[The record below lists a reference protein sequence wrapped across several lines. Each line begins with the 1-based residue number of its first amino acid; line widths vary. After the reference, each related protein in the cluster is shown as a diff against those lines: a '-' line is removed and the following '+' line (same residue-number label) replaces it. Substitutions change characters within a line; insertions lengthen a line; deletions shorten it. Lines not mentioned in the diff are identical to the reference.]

1 MCAYIDEHTLHILGH
16 NVVALAQRHLLYIFR
31 NGQLG
36 HVIRNAEV
44 RTAVRIGKNTVRG
57 CGIRRAV
64 RIHNIAL
71 LDRNALYSCLC
82 AFRLFAV
89 VFRVD
94 IPHRIRNFDVI
105 NLMQGVFRAHIHRL
119 HILRY
124 LEHTAGIALIA
135 GKRLHVDEFL
145 GDRKLRCADRQIRL
159 GLIQRNHCKTVCGI
173 VLRTGYRA
181 GIRVIPA
188 DFDLRRIVIPQRD
201 HIRRLD
207 NMTARRM
214 VHPRNQLAVLQP
226 AGEQRGQALLSQQI
240 SLIAVQV
247 DYRAFIIR
255 IKVGIIIWIEKNTV
269 VKLCIFIV
277 LRQPAVE
284 DKDAVSLQRVGN
296 IRVVLPR
303 ASFTEAVRRTDFD
316 LGRIARNLI
325 QSLIIFSGCLIQEAE
340 EGVTDPDAVDTDEH
354 AEMHIVAVCILQVAP
369 VVNLAGSD
377 VFLPGVQRRRV
388 CLSRTIL
395 RLLNNNLL
403 YGAVIHI
410 SFIIQLAA
418 RILLANNTCAGLS
431 RIRILHGI
439 RNGSAL
445 Y

>member
-1 MCAYIDEHTLHILGH
+1 
-16 NVVALAQRHLLYIFR
+16 
-31 NGQLG
+31 
-36 HVIRNAEV
+36 
-44 RTAVRIGKNTVRG
+44 
-57 CGIRRAV
+57 
-64 RIHNIAL
+64 
-71 LDRNALYSCLC
+71 
-82 AFRLFAV
+82 
-89 VFRVD
+89 
-94 IPHRIRNFDVI
+94 
-105 NLMQGVFRAHIHRL
+105 
-119 HILRY
+119 
-124 LEHTAGIALIA
+124 
-135 GKRLHVDEFL
+135 
-145 GDRKLRCADRQIRL
+145 
-159 GLIQRNHCKTVCGI
+159 
-173 VLRTGYRA
+173 
-181 GIRVIPA
+181 
-188 DFDLRRIVIPQRD
+188 
-201 HIRRLD
+201 
-207 NMTARRM
+207 MTARRM

-325 QSLIIFSGCLIQEAE
+325 QSLIILSGCLIQEAE

-369 VVNLAGSD
+369 VVSFAVAVLYIGFQCIVNLAGSD